1 MHCVTAT
8 ACCRASTSFL
18 NCRLPGLGTHLK
30 KLKEKPDEVKR
41 MTKALLRANR
51 YVRVNREETVQT
63 MMEWINVDWEKMRTL
78 WRRSLD
84 GAFRAVFYL

>member
-1 MHCVTAT
+1 VLSRFHEL
-8 ACCRASTSFL
+8 FK
-18 NCRLPGLGTHLK
+18 LPFTGLGTYLK

-51 YVRVNREETVQT
+51 NVRVNREETVQT
-63 MMEWINVDWEKMRTL
+63 MMEWINVDREKMRTL